1 MLPVVWARIVWS
13 GDTDPGEA
21 GGHDNNVRLGSCNT
35 NTIIII
41 GSVSSAECV
50 IYLDVTILSR
60 L

>member
-13 GDTDPGEA
+13 GDITRGRPGVMTIMSA
-21 GGHDNNVRLGSCNT
+21 SGDSNT
-35 NTIIII
+35 STIIII